1 MSRVIRCECGFETVG
16 DADDELV
23 AGAQRHARD
32 VHSQD
37 VADELLL
44 SLVQA
49 GPGPATPQGGQ
60 E

>member
-23 AGAQRHARD
+23 AGAQLHARE

-37 VADELLL
+37 VPGELLL

-49 GPGPATPQGGQ
+49 GPGPATRQ
-60 E
+60 EGD